1 MSKLIIIR
9 GNSGSGKSSL
19 AKALQRKIGRNT
31 MVISQDVIRRDMLWV
46 CDGIGTEA
54 LPLLINLLQY
64 GKRNSE
70 VVILEG
76 ILYSDYYKGL
86 FETAKKEFDEDIYA
100 YYYDLPFEETL
111 LRHRTKPNKFDFGES
126 EMRLWWRERDFIGII
141 PEKILTREQ
150 SLTDTVELIY
160 RQTILTRQIKLSTMG

>member
-9 GNSGSGKSSL
+9 GNSGSGKTSL

-31 MVISQDVIRRDMLWV
+31 MVISQDTVRRDMLWV
-46 CDGIGTEA
+46 YDCIGTEA
-54 LPLLINLLQY
+54 VPLLINLLQY
-64 GKRNSE
+64 GKRNSK

-76 ILYSDYYKGL
+76 ILYSDYYKEL
-86 FETAKKEFDEDIYA
+86 FETAKDEFGSDIYA

-111 LRHRTKPNKFDFGES
+111 LRHQTKPNKFDFGEND
-126 EMRLWWRERDFIGII
+126 MRRWWREKDYIGTIF
-141 PEKILTREQ
+141 EKVLTKED

-160 RQTILTRQIKLSTMG
+160 REVMHEEGSL

>member
-19 AKALQRKIGRNT
+19 AKALQKKIGRNT
-31 MVISQDVIRRDMLWV
+31 MVISQDVVRRDMLWV
-46 CDGIGTEA
+46 RDGIGTEA

-76 ILYSDYYKGL
+76 ILYSNYYKKL
-86 FETAKKEFDEDIYA
+86 FEAAKKEFGAEIYA

-111 LRHRTKPNKFDFGES
+111 LRHQTKQNRFDFGES
-126 EMRLWWRERDFIGII
+126 DMRRWWREKDYIGHI
-141 PEKILTREQ
+141 PEKIITKEMRLE
-150 SLTDTVELIY
+150 DTAEMIY
-160 RQTILTRQIKLSTMG
+160 QEVMSE